1 MNDIPSP
8 VPVPGLG
15 VAAPPISRAIY
26 GMPMFATLLVADLD
40 AAASWYIDGL
50 GLISLFTLPG
60 PGGPLLVHLR
70 RWQFQDVLIRPAS
83 GPVSAGTGCSLSF
96 AAVYDELGELA
107 NRARSHGAGRVE
119 GPVDTPWNTRDLT
132 TVDPDGNVVIF
143 TAARPPEHADAA
155 FTEQMRRWSAE
166 QHTPTG

>member
-50 GLISLFTLPG
+50 GFISLFTSCPG
-60 PGGPLLVHLR
+60 R
-70 RWQFQDVLIRPAS
+70 
-83 GPVSAGTGCSLSF
+83 
-96 AAVYDELGELA
+96 
-107 NRARSHGAGRVE
+107 
-119 GPVDTPWNTRDLT
+119 
-132 TVDPDGNVVIF
+132 
-143 TAARPPEHADAA
+143 AARFWSIFADGSSR
-155 FTEQMRRWSAE
+155 MS
-166 QHTPTG
+166 